1 MEILKIAIAGA
12 VGSGKTSFVRAISE
26 IDVVDTE
33 RFATD
38 ETGLLKLTTT
48 VAFDFGRLTLN
59 SGQILHLY
67 GTPGQF
73 RFDFMWDIL
82 LERVHAYIFLV
93 DAHRPQD
100 FRASRRILNFMKL
113 KTQMPM
119 LIGLTHTD
127 CQGAWQ
133 ANDIAL
139 ALGLSDSR
147 DRPNIIDV
155 NANES
160 KSVAHCLVFL
170 VEQLMRSSSE
180 STHTSNALPNTDLY
194 DLQKASAQF

>member
-26 IDVVDTE
+26 IDVVETE

-38 ETGLLKLTTT
+38 ETALLKLTTT

-119 LIGLTHTD
+119 IIGLTHTD

-170 VEQLMRSSSE
+170 VEQLMRPSSE

>member
-12 VGSGKTSFVRAISE
+12 VGAGKTSFVRAISE
-26 IDVVDTE
+26 IEVVDTE
-33 RFATD
+33 RQATD
-38 ETGLLKLTTT
+38 ETALLKETTT

-113 KTQMPM
+113 RTQMPM
-119 LIGLTHTD
+119 IIGLTHTD
-127 CQGAWQ
+127 CEGAWQ
-133 ANDIAL
+133 ENDIAL
-139 ALGLSDSR
+139 ALGLLEPLN
-147 DRPNIIDV
+147 RPAMVKV
-155 NANES
+155 NANEA
-160 KSVAHCLVFL
+160 KSVVRCLVFFI
-170 VEQLMRSSSE
+170 ERLM
-180 STHTSNALPNTDLY
+180 
-194 DLQKASAQF
+194 QASISQ